1 MAVAKDLTV
10 GNPGKALI
18 SFSIPLMGSVVFQQL
33 YNIADSFVAGKFI
46 GDSALAAV
54 GNAYEITLVY
64 LAVAF
69 GCNMGSSIVVSQL
82 FGAKKIKDIKT
93 AVSTNFIAS
102 GIVCVILALL
112 GFLLSPFILRLIKTP
127 EAIMGDTL
135 LYLNIYTAGLPFLF
149 FYNISNGIFSALG
162 DSKTP
167 FIFLAASSCANI
179 MMDIWFVAGLDFGIA
194 GVAWATFICQGISC
208 VLAFVTVLLKLKKL
222 PQTQKAPLFSFPM
235 FIRIAGVGVP
245 SMMQQIF
252 VSFGNIC
259 IQGAVNSFGIA
270 AMAGYSAAIK
280 VNNFYITT
288 LSTLG
293 NAMSN
298 YAAQNMGA
306 GKTERVK
313 QGFKSG
319 LVLGISV
326 TVVFTAAYYFFRE
339 SLIGIFINEPGEAM
353 EIGKTFL
360 SIVPIFYVIVC
371 TKIVADG
378 ITRGAGAMKLFVIA
392 TTIDL
397 IFRASLAYVFSY
409 LLKSSTGIWLAWPV
423 GWIIGMAISL
433 VFYISGKWKR
443 ALPE

>member
-1 MAVAKDLTV
+1 MAVTKDLTV
-10 GNPGKALI
+10 GNPGRALVK
-18 SFSIPLMGSVVFQQL
+18 FSLPLMGSVVFQQL
-33 YNIADSFVAGKFI
+33 YNIADSLVAGKFI

-54 GNAYEITLVY
+54 GNAYEITLIY
-64 LAVAF
+64 IAVAF

-82 FGAKKIKDIKT
+82 FGAKKIRDIKT

-102 GIVCVILALL
+102 GVICVLLTVL
-112 GFLLSPFILRLIKTP
+112 GFIFSPLILRLIQTP
-127 EAIMGDTL
+127 RDVMGDTL
-135 LYLNIYTAGLPFLF
+135 VYLNIYTAGLLFMF
-149 FYNISNGIFSALG
+149 FYNIANGIFSALG

-167 FIFLAASSCANI
+167 FLFLAASSSANI
-179 MMDIWFVAGLDFGIA
+179 LMDIWFVAGLGMGIE

-208 VLAFVTVLLKLKKL
+208 ILACVTVIQKLKKL
-222 PQTQKAPLFSFPM
+222 PETEKAPVFSFGM
-235 FIRIAGVGVP
+235 LRRITGVAVP

-252 VSFGNIC
+252 VSIGYIC
-259 IQGAVNSFGIA
+259 IQGAVNSFGIST
-270 AMAGYSAAIK
+270 MAGYSAAKK

-313 QGFKSG
+313 KGFKSG
-319 LVLGISV
+319 LVLGISI
-326 TVVFTAAYYFFRE
+326 TVIFTLVYYFFRE
-339 SLIGIFINEPGEAM
+339 SLIGVFINEPGDAM

-360 SIVPIFYVIVC
+360 SIVPLFYVIVC

-378 ITRGAGAMKLFVIA
+378 ITRGAGAMRLFVVA

-409 LLKSSTGIWLAWPV
+409 LMKSSTGIWLAWPV
-423 GWIIGMAISL
+423 GWIIGMVISL
-433 VFYISGKWKR
+433 VFYMSGKWKR
-443 ALPE
+443 ELD